1 MIRDFFNSFWNV
13 QAYPVFLARKKR
25 QVIGFVLMLTLI
37 FWGLTLLIPCGG
49 FYLKSGGLRNYIQHT
64 IPNFELS
71 GGKLHLDAPFH
82 LENATVYIDINTEEG
97 HHLAFD
103 SQDVKTRLALS
114 DIVLL
119 ADADHMLYQTT
130 ARSGFQKMERK
141 ELAFSDLGDETFV
154 RADILK
160 AVPIIRTMIILI
172 LVLAYWILLAGF
184 LIWALVVAGFGLLLA
199 RFLHVPMRYG
209 KIYRLSIYTQ
219 SLPMLIGAL
228 IQTFGFILPEFTAV
242 SLLYSLL
249 ILAKVFRFM
258 RDSGNDRVGVRRGF
272 DDSDTRRSFDDS
284 DIRQGGDDSDIR
296 RGFVDSDIRRQ
307 EERNRGTF
315 GQESPGPGFG
325 SKEENEDSGEAGEKR
340 EAFTEP
346 ENKGDRETG
355 QESGTGTEQCHGLSA
370 SPGSEQQKADGARRM
385 ILPKAHARS
394 DLQPSEGWSFGTRQ
408 EDPEGTTGGQEA
420 DQTGKQERA
429 QKERE
434 DGGEQREA

>member
-228 IQTFGFILPEFTAV
+228 IQTFGFILPEFTAM

>member
-13 QAYPVFLARKKR
+13 QAYPVFLARKRR
-25 QVIGFVLMLTLI
+25 QVISFVLMLTLI

-82 LENATVYIDINTEEG
+82 FENATVYIDINTEEG
-97 HHLAFD
+97 HHLSFN

-172 LVLAYWILLAGF
+172 LVFAYWILLAGF
-184 LIWALVVAGFGLLLA
+184 LIWALVIAGFGLLLA

-228 IQTFGFILPEFTAV
+228 IQTFGFILPEFTAM

-258 RDSGNDRVGVRRGF
+258 RDSGNDRVGIRRGF
-272 DDSDTRRSFDDS
+272 DDSDTRQWVDDS
-284 DIRQGGDDSDIR
+284 DTRQSFD
-296 RGFVDSDIRRQ
+296 DSDIRRQ
-307 EERNRGTF
+307 EERNRGAF

-325 SKEENEDSGEAGEKR
+325 SKEENEDSGEAGQNR
-340 EAFTEP
+340 DAFTEP

-408 EDPEGTTGGQEA
+408 EDPKGTTGGQEA